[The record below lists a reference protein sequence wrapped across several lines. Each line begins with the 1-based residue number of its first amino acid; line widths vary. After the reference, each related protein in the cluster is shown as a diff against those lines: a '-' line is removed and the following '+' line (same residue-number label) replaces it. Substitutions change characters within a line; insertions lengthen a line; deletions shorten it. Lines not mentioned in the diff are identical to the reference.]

1 MKYLSA
7 KAARLY
13 LNISKWSFFLEQI
26 GWTQLVD
33 RLKALSVLCEPSDPA
48 RLHAERVLRLSGV
61 EQSSDNNWAIGK
73 EEEGDTDLSR
83 EPSFFESDDEESVSD
98 EELRYLYLIAGSRT
112 GLSNWK
118 FHLYDPDWF
127 PAVPHGH
134 EKNGGPRKLDPYLG
148 WVYQMSEQVGRE
160 DRWKIIALW
169 NDDKFRKAALRS
181 IDYYT
186 GHHPHFTGWRVSNPR
201 KLPRKR

>member
-33 RLKALSVLCEPSDPA
+33 RLEALSVLCSPSDPA
-48 RLHAERVLRLSGV
+48 LLHAERVLRLSGV
-61 EQSSDNNWAIGK
+61 EQPSDNNWSLGN
-73 EEEGDTDLSR
+73 EEEADSDVSR
-83 EPSFFESDDEESVSD
+83 ESSFFESDGKESVSD
-98 EELRYLYLIAGSRT
+98 EELRYLYLLVGSHT

-118 FHLYDPDWF
+118 FHLYDADWF

-134 EKNGGPRKLDPYLG
+134 ERNGGPLKLDPYLG
-148 WVYQMSEQVGRE
+148 WVYRKSAPPIRRE

-169 NDDKFRKAALRS
+169 NDDKFREAALRS
-181 IDYYT
+181 IHYYIE
-186 GHHPHFTGWRVSNPR
+186 HHPYFTWRISDPR

>member
-13 LNISKWSFFLEQI
+13 LEISKWSFFLEQI

-33 RLKALSVLCEPSDPA
+33 RLEALSVLCSPSDPA

-61 EQSSDNNWAIGK
+61 EQLSDNNWSLGN
-73 EEEGDTDLSR
+73 EEEAHSDLPR
-83 EPSFFESDDEESVSD
+83 EPTFFESDNPDEEFP
-98 EELRYLYLIAGSRT
+98 YLYLIVGSHT
-112 GLSNWK
+112 GLANWK

-127 PAVPHGH
+127 PSVPHGH
-134 EKNGGPRKLDPYLG
+134 EKNGGLLKLDPYLG
-148 WVYQMSEQVGRE
+148 WVYRRSAQIHRE

-181 IDYYT
+181 INYYIEY
-186 GHHPHFTGWRVSNPR
+186 HPDFRWRILDPR

>member
-1 MKYLSA
+1 MKYLSS

-13 LNISKWSFFLEQI
+13 LEVSKWSFFLEQI

-33 RLKALSVLCEPSDPA
+33 RLQALSVLCSPSDPA
-48 RLHAERVLRLSGV
+48 LLHAERVLRLSGV
-61 EQSSDNNWAIGK
+61 EQPFDSNWSLGNEEDAHSDV
-73 EEEGDTDLSR
+73 SH
-83 EPSFFESDDEESVSD
+83 EPSFFESDVADDEFP
-98 EELRYLYLIAGSRT
+98 YLYLIVGSHT
-112 GLSNWK
+112 GLASWK

-148 WVYQMSEQVGRE
+148 WVYKGTAQVRRE

-169 NDDKFRKAALRS
+169 NDDQFRKAARRS
-181 IDYYT
+181 INYYME
-186 GHHPHFTGWRVSNPR
+186 HHPYFRGWRVDNPR

>member
-33 RLKALSVLCEPSDPA
+33 RLEALSVLCSPSDPA
-48 RLHAERVLRLSGV
+48 LLHAERVLRLSGV
-61 EQSSDNNWAIGK
+61 EQPSDNNWSLGN
-73 EEEGDTDLSR
+73 EEEADSDVSR
-83 EPSFFESDDEESVSD
+83 ESSFFESDGKESASD
-98 EELRYLYLIAGSRT
+98 EELRYLYLIVGSHT

-118 FHLYDPDWF
+118 FHLYDADWF

-134 EKNGGPRKLDPYLG
+134 ERNGGPQKLDPYLG
-148 WVYQMSEQVGRE
+148 WVYKKSEQIRRE
-160 DRWKIIALW
+160 DRRKIIALW
-169 NDDKFRKAALRS
+169 NDDKFREAALRS
-181 IDYYT
+181 INYYIE
-186 GHHPHFTGWRVSNPR
+186 HHPYSTGWRVSDPR